1 MASIGAARKEK
12 KMYLSEKD
20 LNYILAGLESIEIFP
35 DEQTKKEVERLISK
49 EENEIKQISEKYK
62 CDVKVTCIGTL
73 TPPKEEQEINVEYHS
88 KEMISTIINE
98 WKDKER
104 EAFTNGRG

>member
-1 MASIGAARKEK
+1 MKTYVYQFALRRADDEK
-12 KMYLSEKD
+12 KQFIIETDLLLREKK
-20 LNYILAGLESIEIFP
+20 F
-35 DEQTKKEVERLISK
+35 T
-49 EENEIKQISEKYK
+49 EEEIKQISEKYK
-62 CDVKVTCIGTL
+62 CDVKATCIGTL